1 VASMGCSKIT
11 YQNFNFLEVVHRK
24 KATAK
29 FIFGLNGDHLGN
41 IRLSYS
47 DADGNGSIN
56 ASTEILEENNYY
68 PSGLKHKGYNNVIS
82 GIDHPYGFNG
92 KEENNELGLG
102 TLDFGARNYD
112 PALMRWMNLDPL
124 ADKNHFDSP
133 YAFVHNNPMIYV
145 DPDGKD
151 AILIVFPDYKIS
163 TPVGKVGGLGHAG
176 VLLIDNKTGVT
187 KYYEYGRYDK
197 ENKGLT
203 RKVTIS
209 NVEIGKDGK
218 PTTESLNKVLGQIS
232 DKSGQS
238 GRIDGAYIVSDEFD
252 AMNDYAK
259 GKLEEN
265 KDPDRKEYSLSSN
278 NCGTFAADCV
288 NQDESVDAPW
298 LVNPTPTNIVEEYQ
312 EEGNAKVTYDP
323 KNKTTTIGKG
333 NEEDAKKKKD

>member
-1 VASMGCSKIT
+1 VNGTENQWK
-11 YQNFNFLEVVHRK
+11 YQ
-24 KATAK
+24 
-29 FIFGLNGDHLGN
+29 
-41 IRLSYS
+41 
-47 DADGNGSIN
+47 
-56 ASTEILEENNYY
+56 
-68 PSGLKHKGYNNVIS
+68 
-82 GIDHPYGFNG
+82 G
-92 KEENNELGLG
+92 KEHQQELGLDWY
-102 TLDFGARNYD
+102 DFHARNYD
-112 PALMRWMNLDPL
+112 PAIGRLFNVDPL

-187 KYYEYGRYDK
+187 KYYEYGRYDS
-197 ENKGLT
+197 ENKGIV

-209 NVEIGKDGK
+209 NVVIGKDGK

-232 DKSGQS
+232 KKSGQ
-238 GRIDGAYIVSDEFD
+238 GGKIDGAYIVSDEFD
-252 AMNDYAK
+252 KMNDYAK
-259 GKLEEN
+259 SKLKEN
-265 KDPDRKEYSLSSN
+265 SDPDREEYSLSSN

-288 NQDESVDAPW
+288 NQDENVDAPW
-298 LVNPTPTNIVEEYQ
+298 IVNPTPTNIVDEYQ

-333 NEEDAKKKKD
+333 NEDDAKKKKKED